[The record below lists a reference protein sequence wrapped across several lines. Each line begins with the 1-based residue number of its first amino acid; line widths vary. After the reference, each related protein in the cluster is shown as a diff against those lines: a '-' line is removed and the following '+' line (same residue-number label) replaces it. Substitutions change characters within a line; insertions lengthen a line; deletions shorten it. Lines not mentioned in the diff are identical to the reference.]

1 MSEPISTAVTGVAV
15 AAGKEIATTASKG
28 IGQTVSDMWYAIY
41 GYKWSEK
48 RQKKEI
54 EVARNIEKFKEEI
67 ANKAAKIPEE
77 NKQEPDIDIIG
88 ATLDSAR
95 FRVNKQEIRNM
106 FSNLIVSAMDNS
118 KSADIHPSFS
128 EMIKML
134 SPLDAKNLQ
143 YLYQS
148 GDETISKIR
157 MTQDG
162 NGGFKDLCSHIYL
175 GNPETQDNQ
184 LIAPSID
191 NLIRLK
197 LIDVDYETFK
207 NNDAL
212 YEKHRNNPLL
222 LQYKQEDEENRRT
235 NQNALNFLNSGGKMM
250 DEYNI
255 PLPEEIQISIKQQ
268 IEESLIPRTID
279 IVKGKISL
287 TALGRNFC
295 RICLSE

>member
-1 MSEPISTAVTGVAV
+1 MNELYPIVSGALSGLA
-15 AAGKEIATTASKG
+15 AAGALKG
-28 IGQTVSDMWYAIY
+28 PIESLTQIWTLTLGRFSDDAYQKYKIKQAANLEKYANEVRS
-41 GYKWSEK
+41 G
-48 RQKKEI
+48 I
-54 EVARNIEKFKEEI
+54 E
-67 ANKAAKIPEE
+67 KIPEE
-77 NKQEPDIDIIG
+77 NIQEPKMSVIG
-88 ATLDSAR
+88 PALEASKFYIEED
-95 FRVNKQEIRNM
+95 EIRGM
-106 FSNLIVSAMDNS
+106 FAKLIASSMDNS

-134 SPLDAKNLQ
+134 SPLDAQNLQ
-143 YLYQS
+143 TLYQS

-157 MTQDG
+157 MTYDG
-162 NGGFKDLCSHIYL
+162 NGGFKDVCSHIYL

-222 LQYKQEDEENRRT
+222 LQYKQEDQENRQT
-235 NQNALNFLNSGGKMM
+235 NQEILNFLNSVGKRTNG
-250 DEYNI
+250 DNI
-255 PLPEEIQISIKQQ
+255 PIPEEVKASIKQHL
-268 IEESLIPRTID
+268 EDALKPRTID

-295 RICLSE
+295 KICLSE

>member
-28 IGQTVSDMWYAIY
+28 IGQTVSDMWYVIY

-48 RQKKEI
+48 RQMKEI

-95 FRVNKQEIRNM
+95 FRVNKQKIRGM

-134 SPLDAKNLQ
+134 SPLDAQNLQ
-143 YLYQS
+143 TLYQS

-157 MTQDG
+157 MTSD
-162 NGGFKDLCSHIYL
+162 GGFIDVCSHIYL
-175 GNPETQDNQ
+175 GNSEVQDNE

-235 NQNALNFLNSGGKMM
+235 NQNALNFLNSGGKITNE
-250 DEYNI
+250 DNI
-255 PLPEEIQISIKQQ
+255 PLPEEVQTSIKKQL
-268 IEESLIPRTID
+268 EDTLKPRTID

-295 RICLSE
+295 KICLSE

>member
-1 MSEPISTAVTGVAV
+1 MNELYPIVSGALSGLAAVGALKGPIESLTQIWTLTLGRFSDDAYQKYKIKQ
-15 AAGKEIATTASKG
+15 AANLEKYANEVKSG
-28 IGQTVSDMWYAIY
+28 I
-41 GYKWSEK
+41 E
-48 RQKKEI
+48 
-54 EVARNIEKFKEEI
+54 
-67 ANKAAKIPEE
+67 KIPEE
-77 NKQEPDIDIIG
+77 NIQEPKMSVIG
-88 ATLDSAR
+88 PALEASKFYIEED
-95 FRVNKQEIRNM
+95 EIRGM
-106 FSNLIVSAMDNS
+106 FAKLIASSMDNS

-134 SPLDAKNLQ
+134 SPLDAQNLQ
-143 YLYQS
+143 TLYQS

-157 MTQDG
+157 MTSD
-162 NGGFKDLCSHIYL
+162 GGFIDVCSHIYL

-222 LQYKQEDEENRRT
+222 LQYKQEDQENRQT
-235 NQNALNFLNSGGKMM
+235 SQETLNFLNSGGKITNG
-250 DEYNI
+250 DNI
-255 PLPEEIQISIKQQ
+255 PIPEEVQASIKQQ
-268 IEESLIPRTID
+268 LEDALKPRTID

-295 RICLSE
+295 KICLSE

>member
-15 AAGKEIATTASKG
+15 AAGKEIAATASKV
-28 IGQTVSDMWYAIY
+28 IGQTVIDMWFAIY

-48 RQKKEI
+48 RQMKEI
-54 EVARNIEKFKEEI
+54 EVAHNIEKFKEEI
-67 ANKAAKIPEE
+67 TNKAAKIPEE

-134 SPLDAKNLQ
+134 SPLDAQNLQ
-143 YLYQS
+143 TLYQS

-157 MTQDG
+157 MSIDG
-162 NGGFKDLCSHIYL
+162 GGFIDVYSHIYL
-175 GNPETQDNQ
+175 GNSEVQDNQ

-222 LQYKQEDEENRRT
+222 LQCKQEDQEKRQA
-235 NQNALNFLNSGGKMM
+235 NQEALNFLNSGGKITNG
-250 DEYNI
+250 DNI
-255 PLPEEIQISIKQQ
+255 PIPEEAQASIKQQ
-268 IEESLIPRTID
+268 LEDALKPSTID

-295 RICLSE
+295 KICLSE

>member
-1 MSEPISTAVTGVAV
+1 MNELYPIVSGALSGLAAVGALKGPIESLTQIWTLTLGRFSDDAYQKYKIKQAV
-15 AAGKEIATTASKG
+15 NLEKYANEVKSG
-28 IGQTVSDMWYAIY
+28 I
-41 GYKWSEK
+41 E
-48 RQKKEI
+48 
-54 EVARNIEKFKEEI
+54 
-67 ANKAAKIPEE
+67 KIPEE
-77 NKQEPDIDIIG
+77 NIQEPKMSVIG
-88 ATLDSAR
+88 PALEASKFYIEED
-95 FRVNKQEIRNM
+95 EIRGM
-106 FSNLIVSAMDNS
+106 FAKLIASSMDNS

-134 SPLDAKNLQ
+134 SPLDAQNLQ
-143 YLYQS
+143 TLYQS

-157 MTQDG
+157 MTSD
-162 NGGFKDLCSHIYL
+162 GGFIDVCSHIYL
-175 GNPETQDNQ
+175 GNSEVQDNE

-222 LQYKQEDEENRRT
+222 LQYKQEDQENRQT
-235 NQNALNFLNSGGKMM
+235 NQEILNFLNSVGKRTNG
-250 DEYNI
+250 DNI
-255 PLPEEIQISIKQQ
+255 PIPEEVKASIKQH
-268 IEESLIPRTID
+268 LKDALKPRTID

-295 RICLSE
+295 KICLSE

>member
-1 MSEPISTAVTGVAV
+1 
-15 AAGKEIATTASKG
+15 
-28 IGQTVSDMWYAIY
+28 
-41 GYKWSEK
+41 
-48 RQKKEI
+48 
-54 EVARNIEKFKEEI
+54 
-67 ANKAAKIPEE
+67 
-77 NKQEPDIDIIG
+77 
-88 ATLDSAR
+88 
-95 FRVNKQEIRNM
+95 
-106 FSNLIVSAMDNS
+106 MDNS

-134 SPLDAKNLQ
+134 SPLDAQNLQ
-143 YLYQS
+143 TLYQS

-157 MTQDG
+157 VTYDE
-162 NGGFKDLCSHIYL
+162 NDGFKDVYSHIYL

-222 LQYKQEDEENRRT
+222 LQYKQEDEENRLT
-235 NQNALNFLNSGGKMM
+235 NQNALNFLNSGGKIMNE
-250 DEYNI
+250 DNI
-255 PLPEEIQISIKQQ
+255 PFPEEVHTSIKKQL
-268 IEESLIPRTID
+268 EDTLKPRTID
-279 IVKGKISL
+279 IVKGRIFL

-295 RICLSE
+295 KICLSE

>member
-15 AAGKEIATTASKG
+15 AAGKEIAANASKG

-54 EVARNIEKFKEEI
+54 EVTHNIEKFKEEI

-134 SPLDAKNLQ
+134 SPLDAQNLQ
-143 YLYQS
+143 TLYQS

-157 MTQDG
+157 MSID
-162 NGGFKDLCSHIYL
+162 GGFTDVYSHIYL
-175 GNPETQDNQ
+175 GNSEVQDNQ

-222 LQYKQEDEENRRT
+222 LQYKQEDQEKRQADQE
-235 NQNALNFLNSGGKMM
+235 ALNFLNSGGKITNE
-250 DEYNI
+250 DNI
-255 PLPEEIQISIKQQ
+255 PLPDEIQISIKQQ
-268 IEESLIPRTID
+268 LEDALKPSTID

-295 RICLSE
+295 KICLSE